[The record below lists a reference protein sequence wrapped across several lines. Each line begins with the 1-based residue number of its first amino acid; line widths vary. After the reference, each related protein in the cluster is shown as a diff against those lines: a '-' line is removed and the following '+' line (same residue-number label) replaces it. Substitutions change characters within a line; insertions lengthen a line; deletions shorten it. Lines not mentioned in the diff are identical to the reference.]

1 MLLTVLSFL
10 AFTILVYGIS
20 YFKTRNA
27 NTHTETGYFLAGRGL
42 TGWVIAAS
50 LMLTNLSTEQ
60 MVGLNGQGYTD
71 NMSVMGWEVG
81 ASLALI
87 IVAFFFLPRY
97 LKKGYATIPD
107 FIGDRYD
114 NTTKQV
120 VNWFFL
126 FGYVLVFVPIV
137 LYSGAIGLSGIFDLE
152 GTFGITKMQGIYIVV
167 WSIGILGILYT
178 LSGGL
183 RIMAIAD
190 TINGIGLLVGG
201 FMIPLFGL
209 MFIGGGNPI
218 TGFNELIHYAPE
230 KFNSIGSS
238 SDPVPFATMFTGM
251 FLVNLFYWGTNQ
263 TIIQRALA
271 AKDLKE
277 GQKGILFAG
286 ILKLFGP
293 VFLILP
299 GIIAFKI
306 FGPDLDMPDF
316 AYPMLVNKVLPWFL
330 VGFFAAVLFG
340 AILSSFNA
348 GLNSTSTL
356 FTLNIYKEYIN
367 PKASE
372 EELVKKG
379 KIAAAILAIF
389 SMLVAPLIAKAPN
402 GLFDYLQTVNG
413 FYNVPILTLMLI
425 GMLNKKAPAVSA
437 KITLGIFILVYGTTQ
452 LTAMSGGFKDFMAA
466 GMADPS
472 TLHGVAGW
480 LWGVLPSAL
489 AVPLFKF
496 SSIHYLHI
504 LAILFVICAIFMVI
518 MGKLYPAKHKYE
530 DSLDKHVVDTTP
542 WNKAVPVS
550 IAIFCCVVG
559 LYILLSKLGL
569 AGIAK

>member
-1 MLLTVLSFL
+1 MLLTVFSFIV
-10 AFTILVYGIS
+10 FTLVVYGIS
-20 YFKTRNA
+20 YYKTRNV

-87 IVAFFFLPRY
+87 VVAFFFLPRY

-107 FIGDRYD
+107 FIGERYD
-114 NTTKQV
+114 TVTKQV

-126 FGYVLVFVPIV
+126 FGYVLIFVPIV

-152 GTFGITKMQGIYIVV
+152 GTFGITKMQGIYVVV
-167 WSIGILGILYT
+167 WSIGILGIIYT

-183 RIMAIAD
+183 KIMAIAD
-190 TINGIGLLVGG
+190 TINGIGLLIGG
-201 FMIPLFGL
+201 LMIPLFGL
-209 MFIGGGNPI
+209 MYIGGGNPVEGL
-218 TGFNELIHYAPE
+218 TVLVEAVPE

-271 AKDLKE
+271 AKNLKE
-277 GQKGILFAG
+277 GQRGILFAA

-293 VFLILP
+293 LFLILP

-306 FGPDLDMPDF
+306 FGPGLEMSDF
-316 AYPMLVNKVLPWFL
+316 AYPMLVKAVLPWFL

-367 PKASE
+367 PKASQ

-379 KIAAAILAIF
+379 KIAAAVLAIF
-389 SMLVAPLIAKAPN
+389 SMIVAPMIANAPN

-425 GMLNKKAPAVSA
+425 GMLNKKAPAISA
-437 KITLGIFILVYGTTQ
+437 KITLAIFILVYGTTQ
-452 LTAMSGGFKDFMAA
+452 LTAMSGGFKAFMAG
-466 GMADPS
+466 GMADPAA
-472 TLHGVAGW
+472 LKGVAAFFYNN
-480 LWGVLPSAL
+480 LPAWF
-489 AVPLFKF
+489 VQPLFSF

-504 LAILFVICAIFMVI
+504 LAILFVICSLFMI
-518 MGKLYPAKHKYE
+518 AMGHFYPSKNEYE
-530 DSLDKHVVDTTP
+530 DALDRHIVDTTP
-542 WNKAVPVS
+542 WRKAVPVS

-559 LYILLSKLGL
+559 LYILFSKLG
-569 AGIAK
+569 IAA

>member
-1 MLLTVLSFL
+1 MLLTVFSFL
-10 AFTILVYGIS
+10 VFTLVVYGIS
-20 YFKTRNA
+20 YYKTRNV

-87 IVAFFFLPRY
+87 VVAFFFLPRY

-107 FIGDRYD
+107 FIGERYD
-114 NTTKQV
+114 TVTKQV

-167 WSIGILGILYT
+167 WSIGILGIIYT

-183 RIMAIAD
+183 KIMAIAD
-190 TINGIGLLVGG
+190 TINGIGLLIGG
-201 FMIPLFGL
+201 LMIPLFGL
-209 MFIGGGNPI
+209 MYIGGGNPVE
-218 TGFNELIHYAPE
+218 GFSVLIQSAPE
-230 KFNSIGSS
+230 KFNAIGSK

-277 GQKGILFAG
+277 GQRGILFAA

-293 VFLILP
+293 LFLILP

-306 FGPDLDMPDF
+306 FGPGLEMSDF
-316 AYPMLVNKVLPWFL
+316 AYPMLVKAVLPWFL

-367 PKASE
+367 PKASQT
-372 EELVKKG
+372 ELVKWG
-379 KIAAAILAIF
+379 KIAAAVLAVF

-437 KITLGIFILVYGTTQ
+437 KITLAIFILVYGTTQ
-452 LTAMSGGFKDFMAA
+452 LTAMSGGFKAFMAS
-466 GMADPS
+466 GMADPAV
-472 TLHGVAGW
+472 LKGVAGFFYNN
-480 LWGVLPSAL
+480 LPAWITG
-489 AVPLFKF
+489 PLFSF

-504 LAILFVICAIFMVI
+504 LAILFVVCSLFMVV
-518 MGKLYPAKHKYE
+518 MGHFCPSKNEYE
-530 DSLDKHVVDTTP
+530 DSLDRHIVDTTP
-542 WNKAVPVS
+542 WRKAVPVS

-559 LYILLSKLGL
+559 LYILFSKLG
-569 AGIAK
+569 IAA